1 MKRNITL
8 IVFTIYLV
16 IMTLLNLSDYNLNAA
31 NNLIII
37 SSLILNIFLLNFIYK
52 WYNDKIKKK
61 TKISFD
67 GYILVLIILIS
78 LSVAI
83 IILPI
88 YAMIYMFF

>member
-1 MKRNITL
+1 
-8 IVFTIYLV
+8 
-16 IMTLLNLSDYNLNAA
+16 MTLLNLSDYNLNAA